1 MDDLIILHYNNP
13 DSLDVIR
20 SLGDELATVLVE
32 PVQSRR
38 PDSAAGILKELR
50 AITAIRNSSDYG

>member
-38 PDSAAGILKELR
+38 PDLLTAGIFERIAGDHAKNPEQL
-50 AITAIRNSSDYG
+50 